1 VSSLESSSFS
11 SGKHLIVSS
20 VIDWN
25 AFTSL
30 GAAHELTVLIG
41 NAICRSNTK
50 QRHESD
56 KEVLDAYSVSTH

>member
-1 VSSLESSSFS
+1 M
-11 SGKHLIVSS
+11 SS